1 MSTLQMRLRKSFRPR
16 GAPDFLLDVE
26 CEAGPGITAIFGPSG
41 SGKSTW
47 LECIAGLQ
55 QPDAGRI
62 TLNGQVL
69 SDVTAGVHIPPASR
83 NLGYVF
89 QNAALFPHMTIRQNV
104 EYGLASLPQRERAAA
119 SREMLERFHVAHLTE
134 KRPAAI
140 SGGER
145 QRVALARALVRRPD
159 CLLLDEPFSA
169 LDHDTKARI
178 MDDLLAWN
186 LERRIPVLLVTHSL
200 EEVFSVAGRAIVLE
214 AGKVTADGRPGQVLS
229 AQKERL
235 LASLSPALDLLS

>member
-1 MSTLQMRLRKSFRPR
+1 MSALEVRVHKTHLQR
-16 GAPDFLLDVE
+16 GAPDFALDVS
-26 CEAGPGITAIFGPSG
+26 CDVGPGITAIFGPSG

-62 TLNGQVL
+62 TLNGQTF
-69 SDVTAGVHIPPASR
+69 SDVTAGIHLPPARR

-89 QNAALFPHMTIRQNV
+89 QNAALFPHMTVRQNV
-104 EYGLASLPQRERAAA
+104 EYGLADLPPGERAAT
-119 SREMLERFHVAHLTE
+119 SLQMLESFHVGHLAE

-178 MDDLLAWN
+178 MDDLRAWN
-186 LERRIPVLLVTHSL
+186 RERRIPVLLVTHSL
-200 EEVFSVAGRAIVLE
+200 EEVFGLAERAILLD
-214 AGKVTADGRPGQVLS
+214 AGEIVADGPPGQVLA
-229 AQKERL
+229 AQRERL
-235 LASLSPALDLLS
+235 RASLSLARDLLS